1 MVSNFKLHAR
11 ETIHVRDKTF
21 IISIE
26 ESQGLFRAQA
36 RVRWKDAGMEGI
48 PLTTSNF
55 KDKPSAVKQITT
67 ELERLLKGGEVQSG
81 AY

>member
-1 MVSNFKLHAR
+1 MASNFKLHSR
-11 ETIHVRDKTF
+11 QTITVSGRTF
-21 IISIE
+21 IVSVE

-67 ELERLLKGGEVQSG
+67 ELERLLKGGEIQSG
-81 AY
+81 LY